1 MAATKFAPAVTVSA
15 TYGTGGSSLAPRLA
29 EEMGVPFLDRFLSA
43 DLSQAAAEQ
52 GRSEEGLVEGE
63 HSLTPAGRFLSY
75 FSRAASVGAMVAPD
89 VEVSDDRSIRE
100 QVTAGLGDVIRGGP
114 AVVLG
119 RAGAVVLASRPRTF
133 HVRLD
138 APVERRLAFAA
149 QFEKLDEESA
159 KRRQAEADRARTLF
173 VKRLYR
179 IDPADVSLYHLVLDT
194 TVFGRGL
201 GLKVVLTA
209 VQSFFEANP

>member
-1 MAATKFAPAVTVSA
+1 M
-15 TYGTGGSSLAPRLA
+15 
-29 EEMGVPFLDRFLSA
+29 
-43 DLSQAAAEQ
+43 
-52 GRSEEGLVEGE
+52 
-63 HSLTPAGRFLSY
+63 
-75 FSRAASVGAMVAPD
+75 
-89 VEVSDDRSIRE
+89 
-100 QVTAGLGDVIRGGP
+100 IRGAP

-119 RAGAVVLASRPRTF
+119 RAGAVVLASRPRTY

-138 APVERRLAFAA
+138 APVERRLAFAS

-179 IDPADVSLYHLVLDT
+179 VDPADVSLYHLVLDT
-194 TVFGRGL
+194 TVLGAGL

-209 VQSFFEANP
+209 AQAFFEANP